1 MRKFA
6 GNYLSGRVKTTPPAD
21 VTDDRYLYLGLDQ
34 AEPNLGKPTGE
45 LEALGDECFVMSNTD
60 GTRLLVSLG
69 DDLDLVDILDDQQQP
84 SGFKRIDLSGTAEQ
98 TFTTNTISAVNLQ
111 QVLDTGAKAQTA
123 MLIANI
129 DRVDHTTILVAS
141 QGFGNG
147 TPVAGKI
154 YRIVSAGSGVN
165 WESLDDAADV
175 VKNNKSYSTGALIK
189 LKSGVQPLGTSGSM
203 RLQPSIETFGGA
215 QIGKDLVLSG
225 ITSPAQLTGDTNG
238 IYFRDGSGT
247 QKVNRIRAYHAQ
259 ASGQTYMEL
268 GPTGVSTSFKIYE
281 NSATMSA
288 PNYTTIDYT
297 TSKISLS
304 DDTDSDAKSIIQGA
318 ATIEIDPYPHANIG
332 GKVVIN
338 GDLDVQGTQTTIN
351 SQTLDVV
358 DNVITVASNVDSS
371 ANTSGAGLQF
381 GGTWT
386 TGTNPTI
393 TWFDNS
399 TVARVKVNKDF
410 ETSGIYITGRTAV
423 TEDPATTIG
432 YLRSDGTIDTNS
444 YVDLDDN
451 ENTTYGL
458 DTDTKS
464 TSDNDGKII
473 LTGSDNTVNNII
485 IQGDN
490 GITVS
495 TQAFR
500 PAGTDPGQSSD
511 LDAIITIDGASVTPR
526 TYTMAT
532 EDVVDET
539 RVNIRLDSSSD
550 TDADDSLVGLDA
562 SGNIS
567 ITRDGT
573 SGVITFGDDLT
584 PTYSGADAV
593 LTINNTTQNDFD
605 VAYQTADS
613 GQFTDGIALD
623 VNSNTPGIVARFSRD
638 NTSAYSGGGVVQ
650 IEAPATSN
658 STQHRA
664 DPWLTFRNSTDSILD
679 PADTPSTGATN
690 TMDNTDRTIMGE
702 ITNRVWH
709 SSTDYP
715 NYSGILGGDTGR
727 KSGIRI
733 WGHSQIDFAVATT
746 RNHAGGDNSNGGRSA
761 NDNAVSIVPEGLVI
775 WDGYAETGN
784 QITAARRIGGSTD
797 DIYTLTLK
805 FTNPGSPNNTI
816 LLPDVDGTLAT
827 LDDVASAGIN
837 VTDEESST
845 FEHNILFTNGTGN
858 DKTALGSSELRF
870 NPNTGTLSATAKS
883 FVIDHPTKQSMKL
896 QYACLEGPENGVYV
910 RGRLHDDDTIE
921 LPDYWTELVDESTIT
936 VNLTPMGCSQQLYVQ
951 EIVDNKV
958 IVGSDSQ
965 INCFYT
971 VFAERK
977 DIEKLVVEYEDK

>member
-6 GNYLSGRVKTTPPAD
+6 GNYLSGRVKTTSPAH

-123 MLIANI
+123 MLIANT
-129 DRVDHTTILVAS
+129 DRVDHTSISVSFT
-141 QGFGNG
+141 GFSGG
-147 TPVAGKI
+147 TPVTGKV
-154 YRIVSAGSGVN
+154 YRIIAVGTGVN
-165 WESLDDAADV
+165 WSSLDDAADV
-175 VKNNKSYSTGALIK
+175 VKNNKNYTVNTLIK
-189 LKSGVQPLGTSGSM
+189 LKGGVSPIGTGGTM

-215 QIGKDLVLSG
+215 QIGLDLVLTG
-225 ITSPAQLTGDTNG
+225 ITSPGQLSGDTNG
-238 IYFRDGSGT
+238 IYFRDNSGT
-247 QKVNRIRAYHAQ
+247 TKVNRIRAYH
-259 ASGQTYMEL
+259 SGSTGATYMEL
-268 GPTGVSTSFKIYE
+268 GPTGSNTSFKIYE
-281 NSATMSA
+281 NSATMLA
-288 PNYTTIDYT
+288 PTYTTIDYT

-351 SQTLDVV
+351 SQTLDVA
-358 DNVITVASNVDSS
+358 DNVITVASNVDTSS
-371 ANTSGAGLQF
+371 NTSGAGLQF
-381 GGTWT
+381 GGTWA

-393 TWFDNS
+393 TWFDNA

-423 TEDPATTIG
+423 TEDPATTVG

-458 DTDTKS
+458 DTDTRT

-500 PAGTDPGQSSD
+500 PAGTEPGQSSD

-532 EDVVDET
+532 EDVADDT
-539 RVNIRLDSSSD
+539 QVNIRLDSSSN

-593 LTINNTTQNDFD
+593 LTIDNTTQNDFD
-605 VAYQTADS
+605 AAYQTADS

-650 IEAPATSN
+650 IEAPATNN

-690 TMDNTDRTIMGE
+690 TMDNTNKTIMGE

-715 NYSGILGGDTGR
+715 NYGGFLGGDTGA

-733 WGHSQIDFAVATT
+733 WGQNQIDFAVDDGV
-746 RNHAGGDNSNGGRSA
+746 HAAGNNPTSYRKAESNF
-761 NDNAVSIVPEGLVI
+761 VSVTQFGLVL
-775 WDGYAETGN
+775 WDGYTSQGGN
-784 QITAARRIGGSTD
+784 ITFCRPVEGTSD
-797 DIYTLTLK
+797 DIYKLTLAFTDPTQTQNTLTL
-805 FTNPGSPNNTI
+805 
-816 LLPDVDGTLAT
+816 PDVTGTLAT
-827 LDDVASAGIN
+827 TDDLATAGVN
-837 VTDEESST
+837 VTQDDT
-845 FEHNILFTNGTGN
+845 TNGDLNLLFVNGPSGTS
-858 DKTALGSSELRF
+858 KQVKGSNKIRF
-870 NPNTGTLSATAKS
+870 NPYSGTFSATAKS
-883 FVIDHPTKQSMKL
+883 FVIDHPTKKDMKL

-910 RGRLHDDDTIE
+910 RGRLTNDNAIE
-921 LPDYWTELVDESTIT
+921 LPDYWVSLVDESTIT
-936 VNLTPMGCSQQLYVQ
+936 VNLTPIGSHQNLYVQ
-951 EIVDNKV
+951 DISNNK
-958 IVGSDSQ
+958 IIIGGDSN